1 MAEKLFPG
9 EDPVGQD
16 MRIGGT
22 RLTVIGV
29 FVKFGDDMM
38 GMSMDES
45 VLIPLA
51 MARNFVNLH
60 WSGTEMVVK
69 GPDGGDV
76 QELKADVGS
85 IMRRLRRFGPRTEDN
100 FAVNEMSILSNQL
113 DNMFRRINFA
123 GGGEDYW
130 DFFDPGGGFGVANIM
145 FVSVR
150 ERTAQIGIQKAL
162 GETLFCLVPV
172 CFRGSY
178 LFGGGRCD
186 RTAAD
191 FLWGADRQ

>member
-123 GGGEDYW
+123 GGGGLLG
-130 DFFDPGGGFGVANIM
+130 FFRSWWGLRRGEHH
-145 FVSVR
+145 VR
-150 ERTAQIGIQKAL
+150 VGQGAH
-162 GETLFCLVPV
+162 
-172 CFRGSY
+172 
-178 LFGGGRCD
+178 
-186 RTAAD
+186 
-191 FLWGADRQ
+191 GADRDPEGVGGDPILSCSSLFSRQLSFRWRAVRSDCC